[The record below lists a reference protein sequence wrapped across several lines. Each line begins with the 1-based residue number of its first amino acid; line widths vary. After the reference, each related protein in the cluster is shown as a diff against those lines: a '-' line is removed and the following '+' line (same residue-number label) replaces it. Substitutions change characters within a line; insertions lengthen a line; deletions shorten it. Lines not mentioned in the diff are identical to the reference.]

1 MVILSKNESLK
12 FETAKEYFAPK
23 VQNIYDETPTY
34 HDGKWLMFEPADTS
48 LFEDFLRLL
57 AIKRKPNRK

>member
-1 MVILSKNESLK
+1 MVILGKDERLK
-12 FETAKEYFAPK
+12 FENGKDYYAPE

-48 LFEDFLRLL
+48 LFKDFLRLL
-57 AIKRKPNRK
+57 AMKRKPNRK